1 MVQTTSTARHRESRL
16 SPILTLDP
24 ITFDLPE
31 GDTLVG
37 SGAHAT
43 WRVQGRDLMAR
54 HFVVRAQNGTAI
66 ILPASSDSV
75 LAVEGYQVDD
85 NGTVLLDG
93 CRITAGTASFMYWQ
107 TAARPGVSAEPR
119 PVPPAHLIDDRWGL
133 AYPLT
138 RTSTAI
144 GRDPSNV
151 IVLRDPTASR
161 FHAEIRREAGGYAL
175 HSMGSTGTQLNGEA
189 FTAPRLL
196 REGDRIEIAFSGLR
210 FTEQALPPQVSVRTE
225 GAVVDPEVA
234 SKDTQQREHVSLE
247 QPKLGSEPPRNMSLL
262 LGTAAA
268 ILALVAGL
276 FYLAR

>member
-1 MVQTTSTARHRESRL
+1 M

-24 ITFDLPE
+24 ISFDLPE

-37 SGAHAT
+37 SGAQAA

-54 HFVVRAQNGTAI
+54 HFIVRAQHGTAA
-66 ILPASSDSV
+66 ILPASSESV
-75 LAVEGYQVDD
+75 VAVDGVQVSE
-85 NGTVLLDG
+85 NGTELVDG
-93 CRITAGTASFMYWQ
+93 CRITAGTACFLYWS
-107 TAARPGVSAEPR
+107 AAPRSGVSGESR
-119 PVPPAHLIDDRWGL
+119 PVPPAHLIDDRWGV

-175 HSMGSTGTQLNGEA
+175 HSMGSTGTHLNGEA
-189 FTAPRLL
+189 FSAPRLL
-196 REGDRIEIAFSGLR
+196 HEGDRIDIAFSGLR
-210 FTEQALPPQVSVRTE
+210 FTEQPLPRDVSVRTE
-225 GAVVDPEVA
+225 PVIVDAALA
-234 SKDTQQREHVSLE
+234 SKNTQQREHVSLE
-247 QPKLGSEPPRNMSLL
+247 HPRLEAEPPRNMTLL
-262 LGTAAA
+262 LGTAVV

-276 FYLAR
+276 FYLVR